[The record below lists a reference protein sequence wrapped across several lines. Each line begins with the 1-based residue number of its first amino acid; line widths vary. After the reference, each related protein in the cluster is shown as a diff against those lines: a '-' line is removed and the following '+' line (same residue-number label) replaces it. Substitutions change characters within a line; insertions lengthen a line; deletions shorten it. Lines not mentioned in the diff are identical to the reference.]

1 MNTCVAGA
9 RMAEPGSVTQTL
21 LTIARDGADDAAVA
35 EQFCRA
41 CVEGLGIDGAA
52 ISLLTESPSRE
63 TLCATDATAALI
75 EELQYTLGEGPCIE
89 AATSGRQVLV
99 PDVTA
104 ASRHARWP
112 IFAAAV
118 DEQAGIGALF
128 ALPLQLGT
136 INLGA
141 LDLYR
146 TTPGDMGDAELRDA
160 TRASDT
166 AALMLLGLRT
176 DPGDGQW
183 WDQSWASRAEV
194 HQATGMVVAQLG
206 IGAQDAFARLRGYA
220 FSQERMLGDVA
231 RDVVARQLRFTEDM
245 A

>member
-1 MNTCVAGA
+1 MTGA
-9 RMAEPGSVTQTL
+9 SPMAEPGSVTQAL
-21 LTIARDGADDAAVA
+21 LTMAGTGDARLA

-41 CVEGLGIDGAA
+41 CVDGLDIDGAA

-63 TLCATDATAALI
+63 TLCATDATAARV

-89 AATSGRQVLV
+89 AAASGRPVLV
-99 PDVTA
+99 PDVEEAGGQT
-104 ASRHARWP
+104 RWP
-112 IFAAAV
+112 VFAAAV
-118 DEQAGIGALF
+118 AEQAGIGALF

-146 TTPGDMGDAELRDA
+146 STPGNMSDAELRDA
-160 TRASDT
+160 MRAADT
-166 AALMLLGLRT
+166 VALMLLGQRT

-183 WDQSWASRAEV
+183 WDHSWASHAEV

-206 IGAQDAFARLRGYA
+206 VGTQDAFARLRGYA
-220 FSQERMLGDVA
+220 FSQERLLGDVA
-231 RDVVARQLRFTEDM
+231 RDVVARRLRFTEDM